1 MLWRWAGLNRFL
13 GDGRIEIDSNAAER
27 RIRPIAFNR
36 KNALFAGSERKTASD
51 SAEPMAE

>member
-1 MLWRWAGLNRFL
+1 MCCGAGLVSTASL
-13 GDGRIEIDSNAAER
+13 VTAGSTNAAER
-27 RIRPIAFNR
+27 RIRPIALNR